1 MSLKKQAIKGTIW
14 AYIQQFS
21 TQIFTFIITII
32 LARLISPEEFGLIGM
47 ITIFIALGTA
57 FFDGGLI
64 NSLIVNDA
72 IDEQDYSTVF
82 FFNIFIAITIF
93 FVLFFTSPFI
103 AAFYDKPILTSLI
116 RVYSLVFIFNSLG
129 TIQNVI
135 LTKEMNFKKITF
147 INLPALIISSILS
160 IIMAYK
166 GFGVWS
172 LVFSYVLNS
181 FFSIM

>member
-64 NSLIVNDA
+64 NSLIVNH
-72 IDEQDYSTVF
+72 
-82 FFNIFIAITIF
+82 
-93 FVLFFTSPFI
+93 
-103 AAFYDKPILTSLI
+103 
-116 RVYSLVFIFNSLG
+116 
-129 TIQNVI
+129 
-135 LTKEMNFKKITF
+135 
-147 INLPALIISSILS
+147 
-160 IIMAYK
+160 
-166 GFGVWS
+166 
-172 LVFSYVLNS
+172 
-181 FFSIM
+181 